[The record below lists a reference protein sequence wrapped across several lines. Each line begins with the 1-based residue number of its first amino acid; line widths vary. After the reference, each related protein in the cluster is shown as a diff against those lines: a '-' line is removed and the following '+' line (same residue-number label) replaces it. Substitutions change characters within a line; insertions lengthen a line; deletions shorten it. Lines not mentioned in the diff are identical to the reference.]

1 MGKVRKNYSASFKAK
16 VALEA
21 VKKEKT
27 ISQLSSEYGV
37 HSNQINQWRKRL
49 LEDLPDIFSQKRK
62 KKEKDTEE
70 LQAELY
76 QQIGQL
82 KVELDWLKKKSLT
95 CSVDLKRQ
103 CIDPSHS
110 RIPITRQCDL
120 LGIGR
125 SGYYYQSTRDDS
137 YNQYLMRLIDEEYTR
152 YPIYGIE
159 KMTAVLR
166 RQGHSVNPKRI
177 RRLMRLMD
185 LEAIYPKPN
194 LSKPIKAHKI
204 YPYLLRG
211 VRIDRVDQVWST
223 DITYIRLKQGFI
235 YLVAVIDWFSRYV
248 LSHEFSTTLDTA
260 FCIKALQDALKVA
273 TPGTFN
279 TDQGSQFTSDAF
291 TGILIKAGVKISMD
305 GRGRALDNIFVE
317 RLWRSVKYERVYLH
331 NYETVREAIQDIGEY
346 FDFYNNER
354 PHQSL
359 DYHTPAK
366 IYFNGFF
373 QRKALL

>member
-1 MGKVRKNYSASFKAK
+1 
-16 VALEA
+16 
-21 VKKEKT
+21 
-27 ISQLSSEYGV
+27 
-37 HSNQINQWRKRL
+37 
-49 LEDLPDIFSQKRK
+49 
-62 KKEKDTEE
+62 
-70 LQAELY
+70 
-76 QQIGQL
+76 
-82 KVELDWLKKKSLT
+82 
-95 CSVDLKRQ
+95 
-103 CIDPSHS
+103 
-110 RIPITRQCDL
+110 
-120 LGIGR
+120 
-125 SGYYYQSTRDDS
+125 
-137 YNQYLMRLIDEEYTR
+137 MRLIDEEYTR

-177 RRLMRLMD
+177 RRLMRLMG

-248 LSHEFSTTLDTA
+248 LSYEFSTTLDTA

-273 TPGTFN
+273 TPEIFN
-279 TDQGSQFTSDAF
+279 SDQGGQFTSDAF

>member
-1 MGKVRKNYSASFKAK
+1 MGKIRKNYSASFKAK

-21 VKKEKT
+21 LKKEKT

-37 HSNQINQWRKRL
+37 HSNQITQWRKRL
-49 LEDLPDIFSQKRK
+49 LEELPDIFSQKRK

-82 KVELDWLKKKSLT
+82 KVELDWLKKNLI

-103 CIDPSHS
+103 CVDPSHS

-166 RQGHSVNPKRI
+166 CKGHTINPKRI
-177 RRLMRLMD
+177 RRLMRLMG

-194 LSKPIKAHKI
+194 LSKASKEHKI

-211 VRIDRVDQVWST
+211 VSIDRVDQVWST
-223 DITYIRLKQGFI
+223 DITYIRLNSGFI

-248 LSHEFSTTLDTA
+248 LSYEFSTTLDKE

-273 TPGTFN
+273 KPEIFN
-279 TDQGSQFTSDAF
+279 TDQGSQFTSEDF
-291 TGILIKAGVKISMD
+291 TGTLKEAGVTISMD
-305 GRGRALDNIFVE
+305 GRGRAMDNIFVE

-359 DYHTPAK
+359 DYQTPAK

-373 QRKALL
+373 QRKALS